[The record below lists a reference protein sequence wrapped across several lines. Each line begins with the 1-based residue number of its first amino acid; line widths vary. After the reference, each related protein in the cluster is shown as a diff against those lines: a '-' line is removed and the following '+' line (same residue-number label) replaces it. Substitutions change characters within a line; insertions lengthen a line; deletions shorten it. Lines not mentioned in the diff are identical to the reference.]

1 MMAQQEI
8 SEARLIG
15 NNWRRVA
22 ELDLKY
28 NQNFIQTDEERNER
42 NCRIM
47 LHNGYACGKKKEVIR
62 ALKAIRELNGGVFII
77 RE

>member
-8 SEARLIG
+8 GDGKLLQE
-15 NNWRRVA
+15 NWNRVA

-28 NQNFIQTDEERNER
+28 NQTFKQTENER
-42 NCRIM
+42 VEKRIRVF
-47 LHNGYACGKKKEVIR
+47 LQTGYACGKKKEVIR

-77 RE
+77 Q